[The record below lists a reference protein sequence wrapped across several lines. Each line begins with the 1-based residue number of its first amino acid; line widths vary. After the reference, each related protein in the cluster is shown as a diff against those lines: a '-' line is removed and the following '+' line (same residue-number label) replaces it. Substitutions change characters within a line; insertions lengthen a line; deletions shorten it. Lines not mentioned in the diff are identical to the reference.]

1 MANPTLEAIM
11 KSNTIFVSAQPDHV
25 YFHWQVELYM
35 YQFAK
40 YGIVDQ
46 CYALF
51 GYTGDAP
58 SNYAVELSKRYNIF
72 FYKDTRNKNIPHYYI
87 PSIRPHILKQFFQQF
102 PNLGK
107 LMIILPIF
115 QTLHLILII
124 VILRHVQ
131 NDISKYI
138 LI

>member
-1 MANPTLEAIM
+1 MANATLEAIM
-11 KSNTIFVSAQPDHV
+11 NSNTILISAQPDHV

-46 CYALF
+46 CYAIF

-72 FYKDTRNKNIPHYYI
+72 FYRDTRDKSVPHYYI

-102 PNLGK
+102 PQLGK
-107 LMIILPIF
+107 SVF
-115 QTLHLILII
+115 YH
-124 VILRHVQ
+124 
-131 NDISKYI
+131 D
-138 LI
+138 